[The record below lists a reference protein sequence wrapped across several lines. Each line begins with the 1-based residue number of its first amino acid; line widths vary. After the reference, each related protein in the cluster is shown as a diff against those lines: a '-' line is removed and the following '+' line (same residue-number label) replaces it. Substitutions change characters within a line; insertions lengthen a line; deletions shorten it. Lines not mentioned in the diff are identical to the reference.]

1 MVRWLVWAALGYGAL
16 YAVIWL
22 HEVGHSVLD
31 CAFGCKDRWFQV
43 EVKPYLFYSTPG
55 PVDAERYWALTPG
68 QRTAAAYGGVAAN
81 LLWALAGGGLLR
93 LAGLGEGYPA
103 LFLWLFATLH
113 LGEAVSYL
121 FIGNLY
127 PVSDMAIVAEE
138 CPRLRVPTLIL
149 GAALAAA
156 YVLALWSVPEAFRG
170 FVAVWNL
177 CAVACMCGGRIAF
190 SLRRK

>member
-1 MVRWLVWAALGYGAL
+1 M
-16 YAVIWL
+16 
-22 HEVGHSVLD
+22 
-31 CAFGCKDRWFQV
+31 
-43 EVKPYLFYSTPG
+43 
-55 PVDAERYWALTPG
+55 
-68 QRTAAAYGGVAAN
+68 
-81 LLWALAGGGLLR
+81 
-93 LAGLGEGYPA
+93 
-103 LFLWLFATLH
+103 
-113 LGEAVSYL
+113 
-121 FIGNLY
+121 
-127 PVSDMAIVAEE
+127 SDMAIVAEE